1 MIDSAIAHVGAQ
13 LNQALR
19 RSMEVNEDVV
29 EVSHILEQDGTLVPH
44 INNKLVLFLVNI
56 ERDGSVSSHPG
67 RSGIPGAGTLAQ
79 GYPTVHLN
87 LFIMVA
93 AHFPGQNYREALKFI
108 SGAIQFFQGNPV
120 FTHQNSPDLDR
131 RIQRLTMEIEN
142 LGLQELSHLWGV
154 LGGKYL
160 PSILYKMRMIS
171 VDSGDLDRLIPRVSD
186 PVANALA
193 GGGR

>member
-1 MIDSAIAHVGAQ
+1 MIDSAILHVGAQ

-19 RSMEVNEDVV
+19 RSLEISEDVV
-29 EVSHILEQDGTLVPH
+29 EVSHVLEQDGTVAPN

-67 RSGIPGAGTLAQ
+67 RAGQPGGGVLAQ
-79 GYPTVHLN
+79 GFPTVHLN
-87 LFIMVA
+87 LYVMVA
-93 AHFPGQNYREALKFI
+93 AYFPGPNYREALKFV

-120 FTHQNSPDLDR
+120 FTHRNTPDLDR
-131 RIQRLTMEIEN
+131 RIQRLSMEIEN

-160 PSILYKMRMIS
+160 PSILYKMRMVS

-186 PVANALA
+186 PMAGVAP
-193 GGGR
+193 GGGG